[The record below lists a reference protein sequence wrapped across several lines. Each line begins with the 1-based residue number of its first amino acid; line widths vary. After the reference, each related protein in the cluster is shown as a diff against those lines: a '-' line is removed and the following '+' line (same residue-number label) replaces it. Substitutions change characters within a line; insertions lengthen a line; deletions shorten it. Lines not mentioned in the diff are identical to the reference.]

1 MEDLQP
7 YVISLL
13 QNDPVGCRPIKCS
26 ARVVKFLQKNK
37 ISLIDVANN
46 TSHEFFNDFLKSSDF
61 RDAYKDEEVRCN
73 NWEKG
78 FQKIKDE
85 WDNQCIDYIFHKS
98 TGQFPYMS
106 DNLDVLV
113 KNSDFKKAGSILL
126 EIGYVNLRNIQEAHK
141 GFYRKFAGDEVM
153 VPIHLHERVC
163 WGVPFEDNEHL
174 WNNYRIS
181 RDVPI
186 VHYPDCEDCILINI
200 AHSFLEDHEIKIF
213 DLLAIRN
220 SLQNRHVDW
229 EYIIRTAKEMKWEH
243 SLYTALIM
251 FDHIYKGLF
260 DKALIPEEIYA
271 ESRRYVKSRKW
282 INDKLEKILT
292 KEISMPFVIPH
303 LWTRIH
309 TALRELD
316 DPSFGTKVQ
325 RYWQVFGG
333 LFDRLIH
340 LKLGI
345 KNHPPMF
352 ITFSG
357 LDGSGKTRH
366 IETLRTNFLTCDINT
381 MYLWNRAGSFPFI
394 GLILKI
400 RRLIRSIFG
409 VAASVSTK
417 GKKGPLTNN
426 SLAIMLWR
434 WFNVFEMIIF
444 YFFKVRVPVLFGKVV
459 IADRYV
465 YDSMVDMEY
474 TAKSDDFCRV
484 IYSILKYLTPKPD
497 LSFFLDVDTG
507 SIIKRGGDEVK
518 EELVTKGRY
527 YKKIITEMEAVCVD
541 NNSEFR
547 KASEKISRIAL
558 RAFFSRYPEKFK
570 GYKVISFRYK

>member
-1 MEDLQP
+1 MNQQRQWYLRE
-7 YVISLL
+7 
-13 QNDPVGCRPIKCS
+13 
-26 ARVVKFLQKNK
+26 
-37 ISLIDVANN
+37 
-46 TSHEFFNDFLKSSDF
+46 
-61 RDAYKDEEVRCN
+61 YKENDEEEIVSFYNTTFRRN
-73 NWEKG
+73 RT
-78 FQKIKDE
+78 
-85 WDNQCIDYIFHKS
+85 HK
-98 TGQFPYMS
+98 
-106 DNLDVLV
+106 
-113 KNSDFKKAGSILL
+113 
-126 EIGYVNLRNIQEAHK
+126 E
-141 GFYRKFAGDEVM
+141 FYRKFVGDEVV
-153 VPIHLHERVC
+153 VPVHLHERVC

-174 WNNYRIS
+174 WNNYWVS
-181 RDVPI
+181 EDVPI
-186 VHYPDCEDCILINI
+186 VHYPDCGDCILINI
-200 AHSFLEDHEIKIF
+200 AHSFLEDHRIKIF
-213 DLLAIRN
+213 DLLAIRHC
-220 SLQNRHVDW
+220 LQNRHVDW
-229 EYIIRTAKEMKWEH
+229 GYITRTAREMKWEH

-260 DKALIPEEIYA
+260 GKALIPEEIYA

-282 INDKLEKILT
+282 INDKLEKVLT

-316 DPSFGTKVQ
+316 DPSFGTKGQ

-333 LFDRLIH
+333 LFDRFIH

-352 ITFSG
+352 IAFSG

-366 IETLRTNFLTCDINT
+366 IETLRTNFLTCDIKT

-400 RRLIRSIFG
+400 RRLIK
-409 VAASVSTK
+409 SVFVPV
-417 GKKGPLTNN
+417 GKVSEKSGENILPQN
-426 SLAIMLWR
+426 SLTIILWR

-444 YFFKVRVPVLFGKVV
+444 YFFKVRVPVLFGKVI

-497 LSFFLDVDTG
+497 LSFFLDVDTD
-507 SIIKRGGDEVK
+507 SIIKRGGNEVK
-518 EELVTKGRY
+518 EELVTKGWY

-541 NNSEFR
+541 NNSMFR
-547 KASEKISRIAL
+547 NASEKISRIAL
-558 RAFFSRYPEKFK
+558 REFFSRYPEKFK
-570 GYKVISFRYK
+570 GYKVISFKYK

>member
-1 MEDLQP
+1 MKNIQP

-13 QNDPVGCRPIKCS
+13 RNDPVECRPIKCF
-26 ARVVKFLQKNK
+26 ARVVEFLQENK

-46 TSHEFFNDFLKSSDF
+46 APHEFFNEFLNSSDF
-61 RDAYKDEEVRCN
+61 KDAYRNEEIHCN
-73 NWEKG
+73 NWKDG

-85 WDNQCIDYIFHKS
+85 WEKHGIDYIFHKS

-113 KNSDFKKAGSILL
+113 KKSDFKKAGSILVD
-126 EIGYVNLRNIQEAHK
+126 IGYVNLRNIQEAHK
-141 GFYRKFAGDEVM
+141 EFYRKFDGDEIV

-181 RDVPI
+181 EDVPI
-186 VHYPDCEDCILINI
+186 VHYPDREDCILINL
-200 AHSFLEDHEIKIF
+200 AHSFLEDHKIKIF
-213 DLLAIRN
+213 DLLAIRHC
-220 SLQNRHVDW
+220 LQDRHVDW
-229 EYIIRTAKEMKWEH
+229 EYIIRTARKMKWEH
-243 SLYTALIM
+243 SLYAALIM
-251 FDHIYKGLF
+251 FDHIHRQLF
-260 DKALIPEEIYA
+260 SNALIPEEILA

-282 INDKLEKILT
+282 INDKLANILT

-316 DPSFGTKVQ
+316 DPSFGTKGQ

-333 LFDRLIH
+333 LLDRFIH

-352 ITFSG
+352 IAFSG

-366 IETLRTNFLTCDINT
+366 IETLRSNFLTCDIKT
-381 MYLWNRAGSFPFI
+381 VYLWNRAGSFPFI
-394 GLILKI
+394 GLILKM
-400 RRLIRSIFG
+400 RRLIRSVFG
-409 VAASVSTK
+409 VAASVSIK

-444 YFFKVRVPVLFGKVV
+444 YFFKIRVPMLFGKVI

-474 TAKSDDFCRV
+474 MAKSDDFGRV
-484 IYSILKYLTPKPD
+484 IYSMLKYLTPKPD

-507 SIIKRGGDEVK
+507 SIIKRGGDEIK
-518 EELVTKGRY
+518 EELVTKKTH
-527 YKKIITEMEAVCVD
+527 YKKIVAEMEAVCVD
-541 NNSEFR
+541 NNSMFHN
-547 KASEKISRIAL
+547 ASEKISRIAL
-558 RAFFSRYPEKFK
+558 REFFSKYPEKFK

>member
-1 MEDLQP
+1 
-7 YVISLL
+7 
-13 QNDPVGCRPIKCS
+13 R
-26 ARVVKFLQKNK
+26 
-37 ISLIDVANN
+37 
-46 TSHEFFNDFLKSSDF
+46 
-61 RDAYKDEEVRCN
+61 
-73 NWEKG
+73 
-78 FQKIKDE
+78 
-85 WDNQCIDYIFHKS
+85 
-98 TGQFPYMS
+98 
-106 DNLDVLV
+106 
-113 KNSDFKKAGSILL
+113 
-126 EIGYVNLRNIQEAHK
+126 
-141 GFYRKFAGDEVM
+141 
-153 VPIHLHERVC
+153 
-163 WGVPFEDNEHL
+163 
-174 WNNYRIS
+174 
-181 RDVPI
+181 
-186 VHYPDCEDCILINI
+186 
-200 AHSFLEDHEIKIF
+200 IKIF
-213 DLLAIRN
+213 DLLAIRHC
-220 SLQNRHVDW
+220 LQNRHVDW
-229 EYIIRTAKEMKWEH
+229 GYITRTAREMKWEH

-260 DKALIPEEIYA
+260 GKALIPEEIYA

-282 INDKLEKILT
+282 INDKLEKVLT

-316 DPSFGTKVQ
+316 DPSFGTKGQ

-333 LFDRLIH
+333 LFDRFIH

-352 ITFSG
+352 IAFSG

-366 IETLRTNFLTCDINT
+366 IETLRTNFLTCDIKT

-400 RRLIRSIFG
+400 RRLIK
-409 VAASVSTK
+409 SVFVPV
-417 GKKGPLTNN
+417 GKVSEKSGENILPQN
-426 SLAIMLWR
+426 SLTIILWR

-444 YFFKVRVPVLFGKVV
+444 YFFKVRVPVLFGKVI

-497 LSFFLDVDTG
+497 LSFFLDVDTD
-507 SIIKRGGDEVK
+507 SIIKRGGNEVK
-518 EELVTKGRY
+518 EELVTKGWY

-541 NNSEFR
+541 NNSMFR
-547 KASEKISRIAL
+547 NASEKISRIAL
-558 RAFFSRYPEKFK
+558 REFFSRYPEKFK
-570 GYKVISFRYK
+570 GYKVISFKYK